1 MEIIKKTLKS
11 NMKFQINFNDPDYQ
25 NDNLLIK
32 LGAKLVPTR
41 NQKYP
46 PFEIFEI
53 DIDNIDKIKEILDTV
68 DKELYAISNAI
79 ISFNSPTLF
88 IEFIEKKIY

>member
-1 MEIIKKTLKS
+1 
-11 NMKFQINFNDPDYQ
+11 MKFQIEFNDPDYQ

-79 ISFNSPTLF
+79 ISFDSPTLF

>member
-1 MEIIKKTLKS
+1 
-11 NMKFQINFNDPDYQ
+11 MKFQIDFNDPDYQ

-32 LGAKLVPTR
+32 LGAKLVPTGS
-41 NQKYP
+41 QKYP

-79 ISFNSPTLF
+79 ISFDSPTLF